1 MKITHSLV
9 QKSMAKSPWDLGN
22 QVLYDLCSNHPY
34 HKSNEEIIA
43 KVWLIGRAYAAAIE
57 RRKEQLEHQYK
68 GGSFYEDV
76 VATEIRRSRI
86 DEWLS
91 FLKEFKEIDEHNIDC
106 ILDVHYRVTG
116 LFSGIGLPKKERAAS
131 IYAQKRS
138 LASKYLHFHYPNL
151 FFIYDSRA
159 VSAMRKF
166 SKISPTPA
174 YNPKQFDNEYR
185 KFFEKCLSLRN
196 KIRDDHNNRFF
207 SSRHLD
213 NLLLDISRKDR
224 N

>member
-57 RRKEQLEHQYK
+57 RRKEEPNQKYE

-76 VATEIRRSRI
+76 VAPKIRKSKI
-86 DEWLS
+86 DKWLS
-91 FLKEFKEIDEHNIDC
+91 SLNKYKDINETSIPD
-106 ILDVHYRVTG
+106 ILDVHYKVTD
-116 LFSGIGLPKKERAAS
+116 LFSGISGLE
-131 IYAQKRS
+131 KRS

-159 VSAMRKF
+159 VGSIRNF
-166 SKISPTPA
+166 PKITPGPA
-174 YNPKQFDNEYR
+174 YSAKEFDHYYR
-185 KFFEKCLSLRN
+185 KFFERCLRLRN
-196 KIRDDHNNRFF
+196 QIRSDHYENFTN
-207 SSRHLD
+207 RHLD
-213 NLLLDISRKDR
+213 NLLLYISSKDV